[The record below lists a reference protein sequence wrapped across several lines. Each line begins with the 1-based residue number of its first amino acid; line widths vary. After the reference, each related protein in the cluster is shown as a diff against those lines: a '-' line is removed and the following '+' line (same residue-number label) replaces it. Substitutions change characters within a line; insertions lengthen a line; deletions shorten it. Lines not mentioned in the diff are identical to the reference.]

1 MSEKHALLERM
12 KIRDV
17 YPFSWR
23 VFFTW
28 DFSVTSRSGVI
39 TKHKVLI
46 RELKVSNDHD
56 VFVYVWVISLYNSY
70 KPVWFLFPFHYTI
83 TKYT

>member
-1 MSEKHALLERM
+1 MCGLIPSNSNDFINCLCYSMSEKHSILERV

-46 RELKVSNDHD
+46 RELRVCHD
-56 VFVYVWVISLYNSY
+56 MCGWIYPL
-70 KPVWFLFPFHYTI
+70 
-83 TKYT
+83 

>member
-1 MSEKHALLERM
+1 MCGLVPSSNNNNFIDCFVYSMSEKHSILERVR
-12 KIRDV
+12 IREV

-46 RELKVSNDHD
+46 RELKVHYN
-56 VFVYVWVISLYNSY
+56 VYAYYMGEYPFV
-70 KPVWFLFPFHYTI
+70 
-83 TKYT
+83 